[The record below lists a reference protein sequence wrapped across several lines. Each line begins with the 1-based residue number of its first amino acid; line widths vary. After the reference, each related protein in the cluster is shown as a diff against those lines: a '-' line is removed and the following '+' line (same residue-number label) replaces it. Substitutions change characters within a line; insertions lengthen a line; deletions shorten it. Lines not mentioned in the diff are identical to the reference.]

1 MVDFNKMATPP
12 PRRRGL
18 PPWDNRT
25 ADDIKALALGMAEGD
40 KVLAAMV
47 IATIL
52 CGMTPNNSVMFLLV
66 KEIASIA
73 DQLEAEGGHRYGSR
87 PH

>member
-1 MVDFNKMATPP
+1 M
-12 PRRRGL
+12 
-18 PPWDNRT
+18 PPWDNKT

-40 KVLAAMV
+40 KVIAAMI

-52 CGMTPNNSVMFLLV
+52 CGMTPNNEVMHRIV
-66 KEIASIA
+66 TEIATVA
-73 DQLEAEGGHRYGSR
+73 AQLTAEGGHRYGSR